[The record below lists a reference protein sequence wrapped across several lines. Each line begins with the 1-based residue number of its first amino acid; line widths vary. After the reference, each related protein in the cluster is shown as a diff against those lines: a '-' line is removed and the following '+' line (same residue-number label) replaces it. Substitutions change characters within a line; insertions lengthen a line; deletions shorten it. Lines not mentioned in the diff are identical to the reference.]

1 MDFVGGLIAL
11 GLVAS
16 IIAATVAMASRPW
29 RGFPG
34 SAGISG
40 AFGAMEEVFAP
51 GRYEARMEQEQQQQV
66 PAPAPIPGDKPT
78 LGDGIDAEASGHDDT
93 EAPNHDG
100 DGG

>member
-1 MDFVGGLIAL
+1 MDLVGGLIAL
-11 GLVAS
+11 GLVAL

-34 SAGISG
+34 STGISG

-51 GRYEARMEQEQQQQV
+51 GRYEARMEQERQQQA
-66 PAPAPIPGDKPT
+66 PAPAPAPGDKPRPGEDPET
-78 LGDGIDAEASGHDDT
+78 EGPAPGD
-93 EAPNHDG
+93 NKG